1 MFKDDFLLHNS
12 SSFLY
17 KLSQKENNGCHA
29 IKKVMQYLLI
39 LLPIYYHILSFHI
52 LSIYYH
58 FQAVKKSRFKTKQR
72 TQETFTRVNKLKAEN
87 QMLEEKVKTLTKE
100 LQFLKELFLAHASN
114 TNNSKF
120 EGIDLD
126 KLLEDIPED
135 KK

>member
-1 MFKDDFLLHNS
+1 MILDELEDYFDMAPNKRGRRGISDADDEDDD
-12 SSFLY
+12 Y
-17 KLSQKENNGCHA
+17 RRKRDRNNE
-29 IKKVMQYLLI
+29 
-39 LLPIYYHILSFHI
+39 
-52 LSIYYH
+52 
-58 FQAVKKSRFKTKQR
+58 AVKKSRFKTKQR
-72 TQETFTRVNKLKAEN
+72 TQETFSRVNKLKAEN

-114 TNNSKF
+114 ASNPKL

>member
-1 MFKDDFLLHNS
+1 MILEDLEEYFEMAPNKRGRRGVSDADDEDDE
-12 SSFLY
+12 Y
-17 KLSQKENNGCHA
+17 RRKRDRNNE
-29 IKKVMQYLLI
+29 
-39 LLPIYYHILSFHI
+39 
-52 LSIYYH
+52 
-58 FQAVKKSRFKTKQR
+58 AVKKSRFKTKQR

-114 TNNSKF
+114 STGSKF